1 MVGKLRNVCRD
12 CGEEKGHST
21 TFCHKCFRYTENHY
35 IEEPVED
42 MSLFRTPKP
51 EYPLRLVES
60 YTSQCSRERKT
71 TFISWPDPVTENF
84 CAKDIDIEKA
94 KQKIAKIDPEL
105 RKSIDNAI
113 KLEQERELKITRE
126 MNTLY
131 KKHRDMFEKNID
143 SIIESIILS
152 INSVYPSV
160 RFDFRGVSTAVDY
173 CFKFTFFI
181 TFPKYQLNEE
191 EFETFISKKG
201 YCVED
206 QIHVLMPEQVM
217 NPKVDGISN
226 LKSKKDYTQY
236 IIIFECPAT
245 AYNHLVKE

>member
-1 MVGKLRNVCRD
+1 
-12 CGEEKGHST
+12 
-21 TFCHKCFRYTENHY
+21 
-35 IEEPVED
+35 
-42 MSLFRTPKP
+42 
-51 EYPLRLVES
+51 
-60 YTSQCSRERKT
+60 
-71 TFISWPDPVTENF
+71 
-84 CAKDIDIEKA
+84 
-94 KQKIAKIDPEL
+94 
-105 RKSIDNAI
+105 
-113 KLEQERELKITRE
+113 LKITRE

-131 KKHRDMFEKNID
+131 KKHRDMFEKNIN

-152 INSVYPSV
+152 INSEYPSV
-160 RFDFRGVSTAVDY
+160 RFDYQGVSTTIDY
-173 CFKFTFFI
+173 SFKFTFFI

-191 EFETFISKKG
+191 ELETFISKKG